1 MENKR
6 ILVENLQFCEYFN
19 KSHNILYDIVK
30 TISSFHRIYARL
42 ERKKIEQPSERS
54 ERGCS
59 IFGEF
64 TNHAEMCYNKLEH
77 RGLFINALPL

>member
-1 MENKR
+1 MFSVFQ
-6 ILVENLQFCEYFN
+6 LDYCLFN
-19 KSHNILYDIVK
+19 HIITLYDIVK

-64 TNHAEMCYNKLEH
+64 TNRAEMCYNKLEH
-77 RGLFINALPL
+77 RGLFIITLPL